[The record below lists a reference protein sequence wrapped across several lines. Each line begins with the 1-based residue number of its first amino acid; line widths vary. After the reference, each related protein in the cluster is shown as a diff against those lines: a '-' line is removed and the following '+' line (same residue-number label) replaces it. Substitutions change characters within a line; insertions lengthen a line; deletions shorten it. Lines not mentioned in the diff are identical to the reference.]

1 MEHLE
6 GISKVATET
15 HTVLSLQMEIIQI
28 FLIKVITTTIRVQ
41 ITDLSQNPMI
51 NLQKL
56 LNKIDPM
63 QALPDSSNRSQNLKK
78 ISIQNPM
85 KIC

>member
-63 QALPDSSNRSQNLKK
+63 QALPASSNRSQNLKK